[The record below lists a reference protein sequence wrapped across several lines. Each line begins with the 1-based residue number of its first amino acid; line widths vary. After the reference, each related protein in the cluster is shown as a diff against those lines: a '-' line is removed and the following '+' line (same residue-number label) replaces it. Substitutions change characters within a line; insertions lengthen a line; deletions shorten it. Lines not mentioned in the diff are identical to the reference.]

1 MSVKPTFGGRIRA
14 SAYYDQV
21 LAFVTPLRETLTLNA
36 ICTALNTAGLT
47 TPSGLTWTKGR
58 LSNFLRAAA

>member
-1 MSVKPTFGGRIRA
+1 MSVRPTFGGRLRA

-21 LAFVTPLRETLTLNA
+21 LAFITPLRETLTLNA

-47 TPSGLTWTKGR
+47 TPSGLIWNKVR
-58 LSNFLRAAA
+58 LANFIRSAA